1 MDKRQIKI
9 KIFLIQVVDSLLV
22 IAVIAIAVLAI
33 LNEENRSYMVFAAL
47 VGLAI
52 VHQIGQWTINKIS
65 SLRVDLKTLQREEK
79 QEELRRKY

>member
-1 MDKRQIKI
+1 MDKRTIKI

-33 LNEENRSYMVFAAL
+33 VNEENRFYMVLGAL
-47 VGLAI
+47 VGLVI

-65 SLRVDLKTLQREEK
+65 SLRVDLKTLQREER
-79 QEELRRKY
+79 QEELRKKY